1 MRLNLKKQRKSLW
14 KDRKKRQIRY
24 LQVGENTYNSNIKRI
39 YEIVKNNLKN
49 KIKKIIKK
57 L

>member
-1 MRLNLKKQRKSLW
+1 MRLNLKKQRKSSW